1 MLPTPAELRE
11 HARRLHQA
19 AQKEPAPEIRRR
31 LLSHALALAQFAEH
45 LERDER
51 IADFVVHEN
60 IERYRRILADAPEK
74 DKPTVAALLSE
85 EQMKLI
91 VQEKAERLRMKAEE
105 CRAVAEQMTLPAAQ
119 ASYRHLAESYEAMA
133 RHIEAM
139 ATEAE
144 DKKPAAG

>member
-11 HARRLHQA
+11 QARRFQQA
-19 AQKEPAPEIRRR
+19 AENEPAPEIRRP
-31 LLSHALALAQFAEH
+31 LLSHAFALAQFAEH

-60 IERYRRILADAPEK
+60 IERYRRILAEAPET
-74 DKPTVAALLSE
+74 DKPMVAALLSE

-91 VQEKAERLRMKAEE
+91 VQQKAERLRMKAEE
-105 CRAVAEQMTLPAAQ
+105 CRAVAEQMTLPVAQ
-119 ASYRHLAESYEAMA
+119 TSYRHLAESYEAMA

-139 ATEAE
+139 ASKAK
-144 DKKPAAG
+144 DKKTAAS